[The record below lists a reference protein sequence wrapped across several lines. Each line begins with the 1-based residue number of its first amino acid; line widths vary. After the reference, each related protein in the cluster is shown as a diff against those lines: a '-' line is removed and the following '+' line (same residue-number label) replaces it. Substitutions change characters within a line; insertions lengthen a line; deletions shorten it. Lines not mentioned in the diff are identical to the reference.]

1 MQQTFCTESLENT
14 VKTIYDHIEKTVGQ
28 RQEKACISNTHSSGS
43 CPSATRLATYMCAQC
58 CQGTSVC
65 SEGSGKTWWC

>member
-28 RQEKACISNTHSSGS
+28 RQEKAYI
-43 CPSATRLATYMCAQC
+43 
-58 CQGTSVC
+58 
-65 SEGSGKTWWC
+65 